1 MRKAC
6 ETHNNGQAVSE
17 QNGDIL
23 TYFFENGEI
32 KAQGKQVD
40 GNMQGK
46 WIFNKKEGYLWQ
58 IGYFDDNGKQHGSWT
73 VFNQDGSVQKE
84 KHFEHGKQV
93 KL

>member
-1 MRKAC
+1 MRKAG